1 MANSKQAEKRIRQNE
16 KRRMRN
22 KMAKSKIR
30 TVTKKFEVAVHKKNK
45 EAATEAF
52 SEMVKLM
59 DTAAGKGIYHKN
71 TVARKKSRMAKLL
84 NSLA

>member
-1 MANSKQAEKRIRQNE
+1 MLITTIWLGLIGFLDDYIK
-16 KRRMRN
+16 
-22 KMAKSKIR
+22 
-30 TVTKKFEVAVHKKNK
+30 VHKKNK
-45 EAATEAF
+45 EEASVAF

-84 NSLA
+84 NSIA

>member
-30 TVTKKFEVAVHKKNK
+30 TATKKFEVAVHKKNK
-45 EAATEAF
+45 EEASIAF

-84 NSLA
+84 NSIA